1 MTAPAP
7 VLEGTPQDENTL
19 TRALRRLGWGVA
31 DQGISSLSNFALG
44 LFVARTYGAGG
55 FGAFTLAFVTYS
67 VVLNAS
73 RGLGTDPLLVRHS
86 GPADEVWRRA
96 TGAASGTALTV
107 GVVGGALCVAAG
119 LLLPHGIGGG
129 FLVLGLGLPG
139 LMVQDSFRFAF
150 FACGRGRT
158 AFTNDLVWTILLVAT
173 LAVLVVTGTG
183 TPEICLLVFGATASA
198 AAVVGALQARV
209 VPRPLRIRSWLRT
222 HRSLSFRYLCENVS
236 FSLASQIRSFVLG
249 GVVGLA
255 AVGYVRSSEILM
267 GPFLVLLMGLSQVAV
282 PEASRALA
290 GGPARLRAFCLR
302 LGALQAG
309 AALLWG
315 VILLT
320 VFPLGPG
327 PALLGAI
334 WGPTSHLIPPI
345 TLTVCATS
353 FMTAA
358 NAGLRAMGT
367 SRRSLKAQLITA
379 TVYVSLGSLGAVVGG
394 AAGTSWGVTV
404 AQTVGALVSWSQLRS
419 GLAEHER
426 TVTPV

>member
-1 MTAPAP
+1 MSAPAP
-7 VLEGTPQDENTL
+7 VLDGTASDQHTL

-67 VVLNAS
+67 VVLNAA
-73 RGLGTDPLLVRHS
+73 RGLGTDPLLVRHT

-96 TGAASGTALTV
+96 TGSATGTALTV
-107 GVVGGALCVAAG
+107 GVVGGLACVVAG
-119 LLLPHGIGGG
+119 LLLPSAIGGG

-139 LMVQDSFRFAF
+139 LMLQDSFRFAF
-150 FACGRGRT
+150 FACGRGRA
-158 AFTNDLVWTILLVAT
+158 AFTNDVVWTLLLVAT
-173 LAVLVVTGTG
+173 LGVLHATGAG
-183 TPEICLLVFGATASA
+183 SASVCLLVFGATATL

-209 VPRPLRIRSWLRT
+209 VPRPVRIGSWLRT
-222 HRSLSFRYLCENVS
+222 HRALSFRYLLENVS
-236 FSLASQIRSFVLG
+236 QSMAAQIRSFVVG

-290 GGPARLRAFCLR
+290 AGPDRLRTFCLR
-302 LGALQAG
+302 LGAVQAG
-309 AALLWG
+309 AAVLWG
-315 VILLT
+315 AVLLT

-327 PALLGAI
+327 RALLGDI

-345 TLTVCATS
+345 TLTVCAAS
-353 FMTAA
+353 FITAA
-358 NAGLRAMGT
+358 NAGLRATGRA
-367 SRRSLKAQLITA
+367 RRSLRAQLVNA
-379 TVYVSLGSLGAVVGG
+379 TLYASLGSVGAVVAG
-394 AAGTSWGVTV
+394 ATGTSWGVTV
-404 AQTVGALVSWSQLRS
+404 AQSIGALVCWYQLRR

-426 TVTPV
+426 SVTTP

>member
-1 MTAPAP
+1 MTASAPA
-7 VLEGTPQDENTL
+7 LAGAAHDEHSL

-86 GPADEVWRRA
+86 GPPDQVWRRA
-96 TGAASGTALTV
+96 TAAATGTALAV
-107 GVVGGALCVAAG
+107 GVVGGVLCVAAG
-119 LLLPHGIGGG
+119 LLLPPTTGGG

-139 LMVQDSFRFAF
+139 LMLQDSFRFAF
-150 FACGRGRT
+150 FACGRGRA
-158 AFTNDLVWTILLVAT
+158 AFANDLVWTILLVAT
-173 LAVLVVTGTG
+173 LAVLLVSGAG
-183 TPEICLLVFGATASA
+183 TPAICLLVFGGTASA
-198 AAVVGALQARV
+198 AAVVGALQAHV
-209 VPRPLRIRSWLRT
+209 VPRPVRIRSWLRT
-222 HRSLSFRYLCENVS
+222 HRSLSFRYLGENVS
-236 FSLASQIRSFVLG
+236 FSLASQIRTFVLG
-249 GVVGLA
+249 GVASLA

-302 LGALQAG
+302 LGAVQAG
-309 AALLWG
+309 AAVAWG
-315 VILLT
+315 AVLLT

-327 PALLGAI
+327 PALLGEI
-334 WGPTSHLIPPI
+334 WGPTSRLIPPI

-379 TVYVSLGSLGAVVGG
+379 TVYVTLACLGAVLGG
-394 AAGTSWGVTV
+394 AIGTSWGVTV
-404 AQTVGALVSWSQLRS
+404 AQAVGALVSWYQLRS
-419 GLAEHER
+419 GLAEQER
-426 TVTPV
+426 TVTAP